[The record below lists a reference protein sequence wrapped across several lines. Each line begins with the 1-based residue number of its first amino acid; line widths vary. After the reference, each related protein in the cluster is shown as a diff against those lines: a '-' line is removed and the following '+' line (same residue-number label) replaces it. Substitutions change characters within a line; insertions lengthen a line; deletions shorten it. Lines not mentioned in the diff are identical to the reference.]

1 MVILGD
7 GHSKRWSFQA
17 NCEVGVGRRLMPA
30 VVIGSHRFLKSI
42 RGPNV

>member
-17 NCEVGVGRRLMPA
+17 NCEVGVNARLMPA
-30 VVIGSHRFLKSI
+30 VVIGSHRFLKLI
-42 RGPNV
+42 RGPYV